1 MSDLSNITQFSGIT
15 ITSDQTTGTNNPQ
28 ATFAVSSLTQTQIN
42 NLENVTKYQING
54 TGDFYKVK
62 PGTMVFNITSNVF
75 QIFING
81 LWQNLFSVNT
91 DATGTGIT
99 SGTPLVYPSGT
110 ETNVEG
116 EDKGNKKPGF
126 TYYETNTN
134 TLKYYNGTD
143 WKTVSTN

>member
-1 MSDLSNITQFSGIT
+1 M
-15 ITSDQTTGTNNPQ
+15 
-28 ATFAVSSLTQTQIN
+28 SSLTQTQIN

-54 TGDFYKVK
+54 TGNFYKVK

-91 DATGTGIT
+91 AATGTGITT

-110 ETNVEG
+110 SASVEG
-116 EDKGNKKPGF
+116 NDKGNEKPGF
-126 TYYETNTN
+126 TYYETGSN
-134 TLKYYNGTD
+134 TLKYYNGTA
-143 WKTVSTN
+143 WKTVATEA